1 MISLKLVEKFFKK
14 SYNKDDENLIRW
26 LKFIKKPE
34 LLEERDME
42 NVNIREA
49 KEQLDE
55 LKKSKYEQELAEYR
69 MKELRDKKAIESYG
83 FNSGVKEGMKKK
95 NIEIAKKMLKEN
107 MDIKLI
113 SKLTSLTEDE
123 IKKLK

>member
-1 MISLKLVEKFFKK
+1 MISLKLVEKLFKK

-69 MKELRDKKAIESYG
+69 MKELRDKKEIESYG
-83 FNSGVKEGMKKK
+83 FNSGKKEGIKEEK
-95 NIEIAKKMLKEN
+95 IEIAKKMLEKR
-107 MDIKLI
+107 I
-113 SKLTSLTEDE
+113 SIEEIIEITELTEDE
-123 IKKLK
+123 IKELK

>member
-1 MISLKLVEKFFKK
+1 
-14 SYNKDDENLIRW
+14 
-26 LKFIKKPE
+26 
-34 LLEERDME
+34 ME

-55 LKKSKYEQELAEYR
+55 LKKSEYEQELAEYR

-83 FNSGVKEGMKKK
+83 FNSGIKKGK
-95 NIEIAKKMLKEN
+95 IEIAKKMLEKG
-107 MDIKLI
+107 I
-113 SKLTSLTEDE
+113 SIEEIIEITELSEDE

>member
-1 MISLKLVEKFFKK
+1 
-14 SYNKDDENLIRW
+14 
-26 LKFIKKPE
+26 
-34 LLEERDME
+34 ME

>member
-1 MISLKLVEKFFKK
+1 MISLKLVEKLFKK

-83 FNSGVKEGMKKK
+83 FNEGKKER
-95 NIEIAKKMLKEN
+95 NIEIAKKMLEKG
-107 MDIKLI
+107 I
-113 SKLTSLTEDE
+113 SIEEIIEITELAEDE